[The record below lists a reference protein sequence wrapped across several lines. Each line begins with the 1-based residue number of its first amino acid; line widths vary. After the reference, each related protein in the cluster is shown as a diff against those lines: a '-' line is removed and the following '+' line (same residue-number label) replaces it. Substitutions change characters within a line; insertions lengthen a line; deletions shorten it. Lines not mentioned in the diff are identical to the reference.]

1 MFLSKATLCL
11 VAAAAGLAAG
21 QTENTTTT
29 ASGSSPMV
37 DLGYAAYKG
46 NSPGNGVDEFLGMR
60 YAKAPL
66 GNLRFRA
73 PLDPSSES
81 EVQDATKVS
90 FGTVADAN
98 HKLTKTK
105 M

>member
-1 MFLSKATLCL
+1 MFGKATLCL
-11 VAAAAGLAAG
+11 SGLVAAVAGLAAG
-21 QTENTTTT
+21 KLENATT
-29 ASGSSPMV
+29 SSDSSPMV

-60 YAKAPL
+60 YAKPPL

-81 EVQDATKVS
+81 DVQDATKVS
-90 FGTVADAN
+90 FGIVAEA
-98 HKLTKTK
+98 KITS
-105 M
+105 